1 MASKSASMTQGQGF
15 KAMIWPLY
23 TLAVGAILCAIFWAC
38 GVVGLT
44 AMTYWHS
51 DAPEAALRD
60 LASEE
65 VLHAAELDAQ
75 MNASMLHPMSVAIHF
90 GDATKDIV
98 TRVLM
103 HGMRSL
109 LNLPKK
115 FPGHK
120 GADNLETEDT
130 DPGKTYFDHWWAD
143 KGQVVQAALWA
154 NYVFAARSLAFLI
167 GAIPLL
173 LLTYVV
179 AWIDGACARAVRRA
193 EVARESSSLYHRFKI
208 SQIWVLGGV
217 SLCYLVWPKPVNP
230 VLVIVPTVL
239 VCAWLAR
246 MQVAFY
252 KKYA

>member
-1 MASKSASMTQGQGF
+1 MTQGQGF

-44 AMTYWHS
+44 TMAYWRT
-51 DAPEAALRD
+51 DEPEAVLRE
-60 LASEE
+60 LASDE
-65 VLHAAELDAQ
+65 VLHAAEVDAQ
-75 MNASMLHPMSVAIHF
+75 MDARALHPMSVAIHF
-90 GDATKDIV
+90 GDATRDVVI
-98 TRVLM
+98 RVLTQ
-103 HGMRSL
+103 GMRSL

-115 FPGHK
+115 FPGRH
-120 GADNLETEDT
+120 GEHEQGPDDV
-130 DPGKTYFDHWWAD
+130 DPGKTYFDHWWVEN
-143 KGQVVQAALWA
+143 GQIVQAALWA
-154 NYVFAARSLAFLI
+154 NYVFAARSLTFLI

-173 LLTYVV
+173 MLTYLV
-179 AWIDGACARAVRRA
+179 AWVDGACARAVRRA

-217 SLCYLVWPKPVNP
+217 TLCYLVWPHPVNP

-239 VCAWLAR
+239 ACAWLAR
-246 MQVAFY
+246 MQVAYY